1 MPIEAGGSSAL
12 AVALSG
18 LAIGGLLLGAGVLP
32 SLGDHAPGSEALDVD
47 QLPSGDAPQ
56 GADEQSGG
64 TGPGGSMGQSDSD
77 TSRPSSGGLLGDLLG
92 SGASSGAGSGGTLAS
107 ALQALGQLL
116 PLEPG
121 EPGGDESAGDVD
133 EEPTNDESPAEQD
146 AQEGTSAG
154 GDDQQS
160 GDESTPGETA
170 GDESTPGETADDEA
184 LDDTPSHLP
193 YLLAGLGALG
203 VLAYLYRT
211 DADVFTALRRLP
223 RALAG
228 VAVGALLALSD
239 LLERAVGQLRRV
251 ESLAALPGLLVST
264 LLEWIESLRRRAATA
279 SLSPLGGGSTA
290 AAGGTASE
298 AAAASGPSSARS
310 RIHDAWETVVDAAPG
325 RRYRTEA
332 PGEVAEEATATGL
345 PEDPVRTITDAFRD
359 VEYGQRDPEER
370 VGAAESAH
378 ATLADRMAADADDG
392 SLTDADADGGD
403 ASE

>member
-1 MPIEAGGSSAL
+1 
-12 AVALSG
+12 
-18 LAIGGLLLGAGVLP
+18 
-32 SLGDHAPGSEALDVD
+32 
-47 QLPSGDAPQ
+47 
-56 GADEQSGG
+56 
-64 TGPGGSMGQSDSD
+64 
-77 TSRPSSGGLLGDLLG
+77 
-92 SGASSGAGSGGTLAS
+92 
-107 ALQALGQLL
+107 
-116 PLEPG
+116 
-121 EPGGDESAGDVD
+121 
-133 EEPTNDESPAEQD
+133 
-146 AQEGTSAG
+146 
-154 GDDQQS
+154 
-160 GDESTPGETA
+160 
-170 GDESTPGETADDEA
+170 
-184 LDDTPSHLP
+184 
-193 YLLAGLGALG
+193 
-203 VLAYLYRT
+203 
-211 DADVFTALRRLP
+211 VFTALRRLP
-223 RALAG
+223 RALTG
-228 VAVGALLALSD
+228 VAVGALLALSN

-264 LLEWIESLRRRAATA
+264 LLELIESLRRRAATA

-310 RIHDAWETVVDAAPG
+310 RIYDAWETVVDAAPG

-378 ATLADRMAADADDG
+378 ATLADRMAADADDD